1 MRNLALLALLSLSS
15 LGLAQM
21 IVVDEGT
28 RAAGLWCFP
37 VAGRTGEYRYLPAG
51 LKLSTGPNGKPEF
64 SYLRYVENKKSAD
77 ATSETI
83 TQADGGGILHF
94 LIQMDTPDQLRQR
107 AEAEL
112 STKTQTQAKLV
123 GPVALSRC
131 RYHVV
136 SSFASQ
142 NGVPR
147 LFMSGQA
154 PIFEGQKVAVSLGL
168 DKRESQILMA
178 SLQTDTPDV
187 SVIFE
192 AEFDGL
198 TKAFDADVTV
208 DWSLVNRS
216 ERIRKSGDS
225 IFAKFEVD
233 KLMQEL
239 KRTGAI
245 KVVTR
250 GSSAAGEA
258 LTYSMA
264 DRMSALMFRR
274 EELPPEKEEV
284 KKTESGILGFLK
296 GASDLYRSVTYNPL
310 DISLTHSYRLR
321 QIQSTGLM
329 SFSLSSQASVT
340 RGAMLAYN
348 LGDIYKRYGS
358 DQTVFRLANLSD
370 PAYDQREV
378 VATIDLANAADFQQ
392 YVNSVAVTLRKRH
405 ENGATT
411 LKEFVIDSSSFAAAK
426 NRFAMLYG
434 VNGDKDRE
442 KWMEYD
448 YRVMWS
454 FKDGGSYSED
464 WKTATTA
471 SVNLTAP
478 FQPRTLVID
487 ADAERLKSAKVRY
500 ALVKIEYDQFGQK
513 KRIQL
518 PFRTGSSTAA
528 SLVLV
533 QPKNNALYDLSI
545 EWVFEDGTK
554 QVQPFSKT
562 DSSIILVDIIP
573 SRDNHENR

>member
-1 MRNLALLALLSLSS
+1 MRQISTFILLSLTAS
-15 LGLAQM
+15 GFAQM
-21 IVVDEGT
+21 IIVDEGT

-37 VAGRTGEYRYLPAG
+37 VAGRPGEFRHLPAG

-77 ATSETI
+77 AASETI

-94 LIQMDTPDQLRQR
+94 LIQMDTSDQMKQR
-107 AEAEL
+107 AESEL
-112 STKTQTQAKLV
+112 SVKLGSPAKLV

-136 SSFASQ
+136 SSFANQ

-178 SLQTDTPDV
+178 SFQTDTPDV

-198 TKAFDADVTV
+198 TKAFEADATV
-208 DWSLVNRS
+208 DWNLVNRS
-216 ERIRKSGDS
+216 ERIRTSGDS

-233 KLMQEL
+233 KLMLDL

-250 GSSAAGEA
+250 GSSVAGEA

-274 EELPPEKEEV
+274 EELPPEKEET

-321 QIQSTGLM
+321 QIQSTGFTT
-329 SFSLSSQASVT
+329 FSLSSQTSVT

-348 LGDIYKRYGS
+348 LGDIFKRYGS
-358 DQTVFRLANLSD
+358 DAGIFRLANLSD

-378 VATIDLANAADFQQ
+378 VATIDLANATDFQQ

-411 LKEFVIDSSSFAAAK
+411 LKEFVIDSSSFASAK

-454 FKDGGSYSED
+454 FKDGGKYSEN
-464 WKTATTA
+464 WKNSSAA

-478 FQPRTLVID
+478 FQPKTVVID
-487 ADAERLKSAKVRY
+487 ADPERLKSAKVRY

-513 KRIQL
+513 KRLQL
-518 PFRTGSSTAA
+518 PYRTGSSASS
-528 SLVLV
+528 SLVLI
-533 QPKNNALYDLSI
+533 QPKNTAYYDLSI
-545 EWVFEDGTK
+545 EWVFEDGSK
-554 QVQPFSKT
+554 RIQPFAKT
-562 DSSIILVDIIP
+562 DSSIILVDIFP
-573 SRDNHENR
+573 TGDNHENR